1 MRQNGGLTL
10 RRSLSESGF
19 GPATACIDGIAA
31 IPMSSL
37 TSLGMYFCV
46 CPGAMANILKNSCGL
61 KCTEQM
67 HEFFVGSHLARF
79 VLTKSTHC
87 RLLFFAWGR
96 SSPAKGILWRTI
108 PLLISGVFEH
118 PPTTHL
124 FDIFPVFP
132 SMYSVTKTRRQHCVP
147 GLTSHSE
154 PVLISVH
161 SSKFGRS
168 AKKRYFR
175 YV

>member
-1 MRQNGGLTL
+1 MYRWNCCDPNVTAHKPWHVLL
-10 RRSLSESGF
+10 CLSRCHGEHCQKF
-19 GPATACIDGIAA
+19 
-31 IPMSSL
+31 L
-37 TSLGMYFCV
+37 QLEVYR
-46 CPGAMANILKNSCGL
+46 ANARV
-61 KCTEQM
+61 
-67 HEFFVGSHLARF
+67 FVGCHLARF
-79 VLTKSTHC
+79 VLTKSIHC

-132 SMYSVTKTRRQHCVP
+132 SMYSVTKTRRESKQHCVP